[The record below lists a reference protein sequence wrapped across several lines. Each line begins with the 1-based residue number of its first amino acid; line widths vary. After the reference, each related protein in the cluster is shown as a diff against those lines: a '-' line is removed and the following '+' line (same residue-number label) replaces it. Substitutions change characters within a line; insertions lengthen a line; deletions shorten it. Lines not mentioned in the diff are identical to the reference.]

1 MSDLTR
7 SHINLLKHIHG
18 GGLMAVAIHGRKTK
32 TIEVLS
38 QPTCR
43 ETGLKAIDYLN
54 DLGLIRYGDP
64 SPYKSGKS
72 LPIVLTDEGKVAVEV
87 TA

>member
-1 MSDLTR
+1 MSDLTQ

-18 GGLMAVAIHGRKTK
+18 GGLVAVAVYGSKTK

-38 QPTCR
+38 RPTCR

-72 LPIVLTDEGKVAVEV
+72 LPLVLTDAGKSVVGV
-87 TA
+87 RP